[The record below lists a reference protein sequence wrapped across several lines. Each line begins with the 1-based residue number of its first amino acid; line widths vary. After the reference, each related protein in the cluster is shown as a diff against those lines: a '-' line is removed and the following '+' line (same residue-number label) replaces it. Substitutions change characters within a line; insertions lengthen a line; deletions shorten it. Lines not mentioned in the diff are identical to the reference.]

1 MFSVSDKLAEC
12 LKKKSINK
20 IKYLF
25 KQLFTKI
32 EFYDI
37 IYIENKKKGE
47 R

>member
-12 LKKKSINK
+12 LKKSINK